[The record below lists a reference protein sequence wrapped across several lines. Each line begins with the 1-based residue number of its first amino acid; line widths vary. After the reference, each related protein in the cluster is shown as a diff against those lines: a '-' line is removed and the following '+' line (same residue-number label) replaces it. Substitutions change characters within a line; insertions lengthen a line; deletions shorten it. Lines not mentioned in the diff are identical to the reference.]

1 MLNLLVGAARSCASL
16 ATETPFMTGGVG
28 ARTAVGSMLVD
39 VASFFALFLARRLSG
54 ASAPSA
60 LEIASR

>member
-1 MLNLLVGAARSCASL
+1 
-16 ATETPFMTGGVG
+16 MTGVG